1 MLSNITPA
9 STIEKKQTRKADT
22 AKSTSQIANEISN
35 QITSQI
41 DSQIKEIIPI
51 VEKAS
56 IKEINPIKKTTK
68 KLPDISPI
76 PSIIFDSREDHLIEA
91 ISKYDSTI
99 KWTKAMI
106 PVGDILFNYGDI
118 TLVLIERKTLCDL
131 RSSIQDGR
139 YNEQKLRI
147 IDSKIPQK
155 YYLIEGSLKSYK
167 GSPVDVNRLYSAII
181 NTTIRDRIPVIRT
194 EDLNDT
200 VHTIAKI
207 YNTILVHGK
216 LVLDNSPMK
225 IQTTNITSSDYAETL
240 RPNKKENLTP
250 EVCYLIQLA
259 QIPGVSHT
267 IANRIKEKYP
277 NFKALFGA
285 YDKLDTN
292 EASVLLRNLILPNGR
307 KIGPVVSTRIYEYI
321 YI

>member
-1 MLSNITPA
+1 
-9 STIEKKQTRKADT
+9 
-22 AKSTSQIANEISN
+22 
-35 QITSQI
+35 
-41 DSQIKEIIPI
+41 
-51 VEKAS
+51 
-56 IKEINPIKKTTK
+56 
-68 KLPDISPI
+68 
-76 PSIIFDSREDHLIEA
+76 
-91 ISKYDSTI
+91 
-99 KWTKAMI
+99 MI

-131 RSSIQDGR
+131 RNSIQDGR

-181 NTTIRDRIPVIRT
+181 NTTIRDRIPVYRT

-225 IQTTNITSSDYAETL
+225 IQTTNITSSDYAKSL
-240 RPNKKENLTP
+240 RPNKKENLNQGLLFNSISTNSWT
-250 EVCYLIQLA
+250 
-259 QIPGVSHT
+259 SHSNC
-267 IANRIKEKYP
+267 NRIKEKYP
-277 NFKALFGA
+277 NFKAFC
-285 YDKLDTN
+285 
-292 EASVLLRNLILPNGR
+292 R
-307 KIGPVVSTRIYEYI
+307 RI
-321 YI
+321 